1 MGDRRPARVLLPKVR
16 LEGLTQ
22 GRAREGGE
30 DGQRRATHSWVGQTG
45 LQDWLDWQGAAGGG
59 GEEQS
64 LILPDLCLGDK
75 LDCRRTGRE
84 TRDRKAISELLF

>member
-1 MGDRRPARVLLPKVR
+1 MGGTDRTSRLVR
-16 LEGLTQ
+16 FG
-22 GRAREGGE
+22 
-30 DGQRRATHSWVGQTG
+30 
-45 LQDWLDWQGAAGGG
+45 GGG